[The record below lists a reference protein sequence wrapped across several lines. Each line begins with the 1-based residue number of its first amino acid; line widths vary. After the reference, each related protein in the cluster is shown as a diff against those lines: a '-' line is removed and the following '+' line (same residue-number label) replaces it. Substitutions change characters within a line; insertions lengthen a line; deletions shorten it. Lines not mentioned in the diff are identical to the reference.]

1 MTNTNTNTKIIT
13 TQLTG
18 DIINNIAVISALNV
32 DDLAIGQHQFWF
44 NVATNAL
51 NQDQHLPVW
60 VFKGQQTGKKV
71 MITAG
76 IHGDELNGILTA
88 QQLARQLQNT
98 EICGC
103 VIIVPAINLSGII
116 HHHRDFHGADQ
127 DLSTVNLNRYFPG
140 NNQGNAAER
149 YLAKLWHH
157 LLLPNADIAID
168 LHTQTTG
175 TCYPLYVFAD
185 FRVESALTMARLMAP
200 DAILND
206 PGDQGVLET
215 VWNQHGVSAITV
227 EVGSGKIT
235 QPELITR
242 AVAGVMQIITH
253 QQPLATM
260 TIEPCAIE
268 ASNITSIRADIGG
281 LTLANVE
288 MLTSVKKDDVIATQY
303 DLFGNI
309 IKHYTAPCD
318 GTVLS
323 HNTDA
328 LRDAGALIVRLIHD

>member
-1 MTNTNTNTKIIT
+1 MTNTNTNTNIIT

-18 DIINNIAVISALNV
+18 DIINNIAVISALNI
-32 DDLAIGQHQFWF
+32 DDLTVGQHQFWF
-44 NVATNAL
+44 KIATNAL

-60 VFKGQQTGKKV
+60 VFKGQQLGKKV

-88 QQLARQLQNT
+88 QQLARQLKNT
-98 EICGC
+98 DICGC
-103 VIIVPAINLSGII
+103 VIIIPAINLSGIV
-116 HHHRDFHGADQ
+116 HHSRDFHGTDQ

-175 TCYPLYVFAD
+175 ACYPLYVFAD
-185 FRVESALTMARLMAP
+185 FRVEAALAMARLMAP

-206 PGDQGVLET
+206 PGDVGVLET
-215 VWNQHGVSAITV
+215 VWNRHGVSAITV

-242 AVAGVMQIITH
+242 AVTGVMQIITS

-260 TIEPCAIE
+260 IIEPCAIE
-268 ASNITSIRADIGG
+268 ASNVTSIRADIGG
-281 LTLANVE
+281 LTLTHVE
-288 MLTSVKKDDVIATQY
+288 MLTAVNTGDIIATQY
-303 DLFGNI
+303 DLFGNEI
-309 IKHYTAPCD
+309 NHYTAPCD
-318 GTVLS
+318 GIVLS

>member
-1 MTNTNTNTKIIT
+1 MTNTNTNTNIIT

-60 VFKGQQTGKKV
+60 IFKGQQAGKKV

-88 QQLARQLQNT
+88 QQLARQLQHT
-98 EICGC
+98 DICGS
-103 VIIVPAINLSGII
+103 VIIVPAINLSGIV

-149 YLAKLWHH
+149 YLAQLWQH

-185 FRVESALTMARLMAP
+185 FRIESALSMARLMTP

-206 PGDQGVLET
+206 PGDHGVLET

-235 QPELITR
+235 QPTLINR
-242 AVAGVMQIITH
+242 AVMGVMQIIKNQH
-253 QQPLATM
+253 QLTTATLTPC
-260 TIEPCAIE
+260 TIEAD
-268 ASNITSIRADIGG
+268 NVTSIQADVGG

-288 MLTSVKKDDVIATQY
+288 MLATVSKGDIIATQY
-303 DLFGNI
+303 DLFGNE
-309 IKHYTAPCD
+309 IKRYTAPRD
-318 GTVLS
+318 GIVLS